1 MHIKIARNKG
11 IFVNAVV
18 FCAFLSFSFLTFSL
32 LSPIVS
38 SNAQDSSA
46 SAGSSAYVA
55 SISANNSV
63 SLSATPTNTQTVF
76 SGTNTITYTNTCPYG
91 FNVTISSSS
100 SDTNLTRVGTDSG
113 LKTIP
118 TISSGTALG
127 NNTWGYS
134 IDSGSTYNPIPA
146 LATPTNIINTS
157 TATTNPATLNVL
169 YGVKINN
176 TIPSGDYS
184 NDVVYTVSVK
194 PQCLTY
200 TLSFD
205 LDNGTGATGVDY
217 SDQVLNYGQTIDL
230 TTYTPTKS
238 GYDFDGWS
246 NGTDT
251 FTGSE
256 TNADVNPSNSPAIT
270 LTAQWVQNVVG
281 IHSITTMQEMTPTI
295 CAETTTPDNDAAN
308 LDTDG
313 SHHGDGT
320 YVPSA
325 ILTDTRDDSVYHVRK
340 LADGKCWMVDNLKLG
355 KNTSMTLTSED
366 SDVAIDFVLPA
377 KIETLTSSDFA
388 ASNKKEVYI
397 DSDYGGLYSFYAATV
412 GEGSSTKTSGN
423 TEHSICPKG
432 WRLPTGGATGEFNA
446 LYTHYNS
453 YARMMYTSNLPG
465 PNYNSPGYAMGGN
478 QVYQRGLVSRFWS
491 STVYGATQAYRLFIN
506 SGDVRPASY
515 IDKTAGHSVRCVAYD
530 TAPATPVGIH
540 SITEMQDMTPSVCAA
555 STTPKASATTFDWD
569 GRHNGDDD
577 YVPRA
582 RLKDNRDGKYYL
594 VSKLADGNCWM
605 SQNLE
610 LDLTKN
616 VAIVASNNDGTTVSQ
631 TPNNTTQT
639 TVGGTSWSTSTF
651 SNWRSY
657 HPQSGESYYQNGIT
671 KASTPSQDIHNFDF
685 EKAGNYYNFFAASAG
700 SYINVYSGMI
710 STSSICPKGWRL
722 SGDSSGGVP
731 FSSLINAYSATP
743 ASMLADPLNFNRSGR
758 YNDVDVAD
766 QGGSTG
772 VGYYWVGRRYTQ
784 TGYRLVINSS
794 SVTDIATGT
803 AMGDGYSVRCVAI
816 RE

>member
-1 MHIKIARNKG
+1 M
-11 IFVNAVV
+11 
-18 FCAFLSFSFLTFSL
+18 FLSGKKGNHNILGRVSNFAVFFVFTAFSFLTFSL

-270 LTAQWVQNVVG
+270 LTAQWV
-281 IHSITTMQEMTPTI
+281 SSLSTMQEFSCSSLQAGGTTI
-295 CAETTTPDNDAAN
+295 LLDARDNN
-308 LDTDG
+308 T
-313 SHHGDGT
+313 
-320 YVPSA
+320 
-325 ILTDTRDDSVYHVRK
+325 YHVRK
-340 LADGKCWMVDNLKLG
+340 LADGKCWMTDNLKLG
-355 KNTSMTLTSED
+355 KDDDTMTLHPSD
-366 SDVAIDFVLPA
+366 SNVSSDFVLPVSDISA
-377 KIETLTSSDFA
+377 TGFSTVDDKALYLGSDSGYYNFYTATAGTGGTS
-388 ASNKKEVYI
+388 
-397 DSDYGGLYSFYAATV
+397 L
-412 GEGSSTKTSGN
+412 TSGN
-423 TEHSICPKG
+423 ASSSICPKG
-432 WRLPTGGATGEFNA
+432 WRLPTGGVSGEFKA
-446 LYTHYNS
+446 LYDRYNTVS
-453 YARMMYTSNLPG
+453 ALMNDPGFVGAGRVGNLT
-465 PNYNSPGYAMGGN
+465 NNWGY
-478 QVYQRGLVSRFWS
+478 YWS
-491 STVYGATQAYRLFIN
+491 STVPSGSSAYYLYLNTNGSDINPGTDYYGKQNGY
-506 SGDVRPASY
+506 
-515 IDKTAGHSVRCVAYD
+515 SVRCVAIE
-530 TAPATPVGIH
+530 TIH
-540 SITEMQDMTPSVCAA
+540 TISNMQDMTPSVCAE
-555 STTPKASATTFDWD
+555 TTKPLTSATRFDTD
-569 GRHNGDDD
+569 GSHHGDDT

-582 RLKDNRDGKYYL
+582 RLKDTRDGNYYL

-605 SQNLE
+605 SQNLGLILE
-610 LDLTKN
+610 QDEPVVT
-616 VAIVASNNDGTTVSQ
+616 SNNDGTTGSF
-631 TPNNTTQT
+631 TPENSTRTT
-639 TVGGTSWSTSTF
+639 GGSGF
-651 SNWRSY
+651 SNDAAGSY
-657 HPQSGESYYQNGIT
+657 APVLGASGSYFQNGIT
-671 KASTPSQDIHNFDF
+671 SSDSSSHPDDDNYDW
-685 EKAGNYYNFFAASAG
+685 EKTGVYYNWYAATGGTGTASMTSADA
-700 SYINVYSGMI
+700 S
-710 STSSICPKGWRL
+710 SSICPKGWRL
-722 SGDSSGGVP
+722 PPQTGARSYDNLITTTYGISSGQTLVAAP
-731 FSSLINAYSATP
+731 FNFLVAGMYREYGSMYTTGQVGNYWQSTASGFASEADKLQINYNFYGYSVYPTNT
-743 ASMLADPLNFNRSGR
+743 SMGKNM
-758 YNDVDVAD
+758 
-766 QGGSTG
+766 
-772 VGYYWVGRRYTQ
+772 
-784 TGYRLVINSS
+784 
-794 SVTDIATGT
+794 GT
-803 AMGDGYSVRCVAI
+803 SVRCVAI
-816 RE
+816 